1 MTGRPRVV
9 SLFHEPTL
17 TASHLVL
24 DPVTRE
30 AAVVDPVLDFD
41 AKSGRTGR
49 DFADGI
55 LEAAAK
61 EKAHLRYVLETHA
74 HADHLTAAPYIKERT
89 GAAIVIGEHIRAV
102 QRIFRPIFNARDLK
116 GDGSAFD
123 RLVKEGDTLPLGS
136 LEIGVL
142 HTPGHTP
149 ACVTYLL
156 GDAAFIGDTMFMPD
170 YGTARADFPGGD
182 ARRLYRSIQ
191 TILRLPEETRLFLCH
206 DYLTEA
212 RKEHRWKTTVAAARG
227 NVHLRA
233 CPDEESFVA
242 FRKAKDAGLEVPTL
256 LLASIQVN
264 IRAGHFPPPEDDGHV
279 CLKLP
284 VDRL

>member
-1 MTGRPRVV
+1 MAGRPRVV
-9 SLFHEPTL
+9 SFFHEPTF
-17 TASHLVL
+17 TASHLVI
-24 DPVTRE
+24 DPATRE

-49 DFADGI
+49 DFADRI
-55 LEAAAK
+55 LAAAAN
-61 EKAHLRYVLETHA
+61 EEARLRYVFETHA
-74 HADHLTAAPYIKERT
+74 HADHLTAAPYIKEKT
-89 GAAIVIGEHIRAV
+89 GAAIVIGEHIRTV
-102 QRIFRPIFNARDLK
+102 QRIFQPVFNARDLK
-116 GDGSAFD
+116 ADGSVFD
-123 RLVKEGDTLPLGS
+123 RLTKEGDTLPLGS

-149 ACVTYLL
+149 ACVTYLV

-182 ARRLYRSIQ
+182 ARMLYRSIQ
-191 TILRLPEETRLFLCH
+191 AILRLPEDTRLFLCH

-212 RKEHRWKTTVAAARG
+212 RKEHRWETTVAAARG

-242 FRKAKDAGLEVPTL
+242 FREAKDSGLEVPVL
-256 LLASIQVN
+256 LLPSIQVN
-264 IRAGHFPPPEDDGHV
+264 IRAGRFPPAEDDGHV
-279 CLKLP
+279 YLKLP
-284 VDRL
+284 IDRI